1 MRPFRGKAT
10 CKILKDIRRQ
20 IAEANDIEL
29 VIKECTYQGDCA
41 GTCPKCEA
49 EVSYLERELARR
61 QAMGKA
67 VCISGIA
74 ASALFGLPAAAQECT
89 TDNPRAKAKPVVA
102 AQYRSS
108 VIRGAVGPANLR
120 LPLYITDNGD
130 TIAPENLDRLDV
142 ETIENVRIIRPDGHY
157 AYIVDGKRVSA
168 EEADALRPEETL
180 EIRLFTKKEV
190 APFYRNIPED
200 GLIVIRTNRK
210 HYVRVKVIDKEDGE
224 PVPGAA
230 VQTADK
236 KRGAITDYD
245 GIAELILDSQE
256 EQITVDYIA
265 YKSESLPAAPFL
277 LFALENAP
285 GEVVLTGYG
294 TAPQPERKKTS
305 KLKRRNR

>member
-74 ASALFGLPAAAQECT
+74 ASALFGLPAAAQECAA
-89 TDNPRAKAKPVVA
+89 DSNDAPVAA

-108 VIRGAVGPANLR
+108 VIRGAVGSTNLR
-120 LPLYITDNGD
+120 LPLYITDKGD
-130 TIAPENLDRLDV
+130 TIAPENLDRLDM
-142 ETIENVRIIRPDGHY
+142 ETIESTQIIKPNGHY

-200 GLIVIRTNRK
+200 GLIVVRTSHK
-210 HYVRVKVIDKEDGE
+210 HCVRVKVIDQEDGE

-230 VQTADK
+230 VHGK
-236 KRGAITDYD
+236 KRGTITDYD
-245 GIAELILDSQE
+245 GIAELMLDSLE
-256 EQITVDYIA
+256 EQITVDCLG
-265 YKSESLPAAPFL
+265 YKSDSLTAAPFML
-277 LFALENAP
+277 SALENAGNLLP
-285 GEVVLTGYG
+285 GEVVITGYG

>member
-61 QAMGKA
+61 QAIGKA

-74 ASALFGLPAAAQECT
+74 ASALFGLPAAAQECAA
-89 TDNPRAKAKPVVA
+89 DSSRANNAPETA

-108 VIRGAVGPANLR
+108 VIRGAVSPTSLR
-120 LPLYITDNGD
+120 LPLYITDKGD
-130 TIAPENLDRLDV
+130 TIAPENLDRLDM
-142 ETIENVRIIRPDGHY
+142 ETIESVRIIRPDGHY
-157 AYIVDGKRVSA
+157 AYIVDGKRVST

-180 EIRLFTKKEV
+180 EICLFTKKE
-190 APFYRNIPED
+190 ATPFFQDIPED
-200 GLIVIRTNRK
+200 GLIVIRTTGK
-210 HYVRVKVIDKEDGE
+210 HYVRVKVIDQEDGE
-224 PVPGAA
+224 PLPGAA
-230 VQTADK
+230 VQTADQ
-236 KRGAITDYD
+236 GAITDYD
-245 GIAELILDSQE
+245 GIAELMLDSLE

-265 YKSESLPAAPFL
+265 YKSESLPAAPFM